1 MATTRGLWLS
11 SFARVSYLTRARC
24 FTLSAEHNQHFNRL
38 WTRNL
43 FIQVHNTPNPESL
56 KFIPTGKTLMENGTK
71 DISNYREASVSPLA
85 KALFQIEGVKG
96 VFLAKEYLSIV
107 KSPTEDWLSIKP
119 QVFSAITEFF
129 DSGKPLINNEETP
142 PKDTDILPEDSETV
156 AMIKEIIETRI
167 RPSIQEDGGD
177 IEYKGFT
184 EDGIVLVKLQGSCRT
199 CPSSSAT
206 LKGGVERVMH
216 WVPGVNGV
224 LQVTDDELE
233 SLNLEEYKKVEANTA
248 KAATGSDSSASPSPP
263 PTASS

>member
-1 MATTRGLWLS
+1 
-11 SFARVSYLTRARC
+11 
-24 FTLSAEHNQHFNRL
+24 
-38 WTRNL
+38 
-43 FIQVHNTPNPESL
+43 
-56 KFIPTGKTLMENGTK
+56 MENGTK

-96 VFLAKEYLSIV
+96 VFLAKDYLSIV
-107 KSPTEDWLSIKP
+107 KSPTEDWLAIKP
-119 QVFSAITEFF
+119 QVFAAITEFY
-129 DSGKPLINNEETP
+129 DSGKPLINDAATP

-177 IEYKGFT
+177 IEYRGFT

-224 LQVTDDELE
+224 LQVTDDELDN
-233 SLNLEEYKKVEANTA
+233 LNLEEFKKVEA
-248 KAATGSDSSASPSPP
+248 KTGASADPQP
-263 PTASS
+263 ASSPAS